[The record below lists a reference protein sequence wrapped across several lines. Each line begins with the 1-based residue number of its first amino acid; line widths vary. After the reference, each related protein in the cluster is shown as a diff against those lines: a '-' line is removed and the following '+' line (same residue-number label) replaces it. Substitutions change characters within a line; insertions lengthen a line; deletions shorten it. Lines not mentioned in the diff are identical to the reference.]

1 MKRITRHSIIAP
13 LVVFFATLGMLSAQD
28 TSGEPKT
35 QPPPGVM
42 QTKGVVVERSTD
54 GFTLP
59 DERGSEMS
67 IAVTDETVIK
77 EKKRNF
83 LRRANSYTPQHLLLG
98 LKLQVKGH
106 GAASGELVAQEIKFT
121 QDDLKIA
128 QIISS
133 RVSPVEMRVQEAHNR
148 HDQLEER
155 TEILSEEITELN
167 EAFGVARSETRQA
180 QISANQAQSTADRAI
195 SRGDITDRRV
205 SALDDYKEARML
217 VITFAFNSSSLS
229 GDARTQ
235 LDGLAAQTKDAKGY
249 LIEVKG
255 FASSDGDDSYNA
267 ILSQR
272 RAGSVVRYLIENHQ
286 ISLRRIITPH
296 GYGEMA
302 PVAEN
307 SSPQGRQQNRRV
319 EVRIL
324 VNKGLEATDW
334 NSVSGN
340 QSANNF

>member
-13 LVVFFATLGMLSAQD
+13 LVVFFATLGLLSAQD
-28 TSGEPKT
+28 TNSEPKT
-35 QPPPGVM
+35 QAPPGVM

-54 GFTLP
+54 GFTLR

-67 IAVTDETVIK
+67 IAVTEDTVIK

-83 LRRANSYTPQHLLLG
+83 FRRANSYTPQHLLLG

-106 GAASGELVAQEIKFT
+106 GTASGELVAQEIKFT

-133 RVSPVEMRVQEAHNR
+133 RVSPVEMRVEEAHYR
-148 HDQLEER
+148 QDQLEER
-155 TEILSEEITELN
+155 TEILSGEITELN
-167 EAFGVARSETRQA
+167 EAFGAVRRETRQA
-180 QISANQAQSTADRAI
+180 QNSANQAQSTADRAM
-195 SRGDITDRRV
+195 SRSEVTDRRV
-205 SALDDYKEARML
+205 SALDDYKEAQML

-235 LDGLAAQTKDAKGY
+235 LDGLAGQTKDSKGY

-255 FASSDGDDSYNA
+255 FASADGDDSYNA

-272 RAGSVVRYLIENHQ
+272 RAESVVRYLIENHQ

-319 EVRIL
+319 EIRIL
-324 VNKGLEATDW
+324 VNKGLEAADL
-334 NSVSGN
+334 N
-340 QSANNF
+340 